1 MRLPMNT
8 NAKIRLDQALVAR
21 HFYPARARARDAV
34 LRGTVLVN
42 GVVAT
47 KPALEISHFDVIA
60 IKDDA
65 ARFVSRAALKLVAA
79 LDHFKLDPAGK
90 ICLDIGASTGGFT
103 QVLIERE
110 AAKVHAIDVGH
121 GQLHPRIAQNPR
133 VKSTEGLNARELT
146 FDDIDYEEPE
156 FIVCDA
162 SFISLKLVL
171 PPALDLAIEGAY
183 GVFLIKPQFE
193 VGKDG
198 IAKDGLLKNAEDG
211 PRMAAKLEQWLNTET
226 GWQSL
231 GVTPSPLEGG
241 DGTQEYLM
249 AAQKQVEQDE

>member
-1 MRLPMNT
+1 MRQAMNT
-8 NAKIRLDQALVAR
+8 NAKTRLDQALVAR

-47 KPALEISHFDVIA
+47 KPALEITHHDVIE

-79 LDHFKLDPAGK
+79 LDHFNLDPAGK

-103 QVLIERE
+103 QVLIERS

-146 FDDIDYEEPE
+146 LDDIDYEEPE

-171 PPALDLAIEGAY
+171 PPALELAVEGAF

-198 IAKDGLLKNAEDG
+198 IAKDGQLKNPEDG
-211 PRMAAKLEQWLNTET
+211 PRMAQELEHWLNTET
-226 GWQSL
+226 QWRSL
-231 GVTPSPLEGG
+231 GVAPSPLEGG
-241 DGTQEYLM
+241 DGTQEYLL
-249 AAQKQVEQDE
+249 AAQKQIEEDE

>member
-1 MRLPMNT
+1 MRLSMNT
-8 NAKIRLDQALVAR
+8 NVKTRLDQALVAR

-42 GVVAT
+42 GVVVT
-47 KPALEISHFDVIA
+47 KPAVEITHFDKIEVN
-60 IKDDA
+60 DDA

-103 QVLIERE
+103 QVLVERG

-121 GQLHPRIAQNPR
+121 NQLHPRIAQNPR
-133 VKSTEGLNARELT
+133 VKSTEGLNARALT
-146 FDDIDYEEPE
+146 LDDIDYEEPE
-156 FIVCDA
+156 FIVCDT

-171 PPALDLAIEGAY
+171 PPALDLAVEGAF

-198 IAKDGLLKNAEDG
+198 IAKDGLLKNEDDG
-211 PRMAAKLEQWLNTET
+211 PRMARELEQWLNTET

-241 DGTQEYLM
+241 DGTLEYLM
-249 AAQKQVEQDE
+249 AAHKRIEDDE

>member
-1 MRLPMNT
+1 MNT
-8 NAKIRLDQALVAR
+8 NVKTRLDQALVAR

-34 LRGTVLVN
+34 LRGTVRVN
-42 GVVAT
+42 GVVVT
-47 KPALEISHFDVIA
+47 KPAVEITHHDVIE
-60 IKDDA
+60 INDDA
-65 ARFVSRAALKLVAA
+65 ARFVSRAALKLLAA
-79 LDHFKLDPAGK
+79 LDHFNLDPSGK

-103 QVLIERE
+103 QVLIERQ

-133 VKSTEGLNARELT
+133 VKSTEGLNARELELEHL
-146 FDDIDYEEPE
+146 DYEEPE

-171 PPALDLAIEGAY
+171 PPALNLAVEGAF

-198 IAKDGLLKNAEDG
+198 VAKDGLLKNPEDG
-211 PRMAAKLEQWLNTET
+211 PRMAAELEHWLNTET

-231 GVTPSPLEGG
+231 GVAPSPLEGG
-241 DGTQEYLM
+241 DGTQEYLL
-249 AAQKQVEQDE
+249 AAQKMIEEDE

>member
-1 MRLPMNT
+1 MRLAMNT
-8 NAKIRLDQALVAR
+8 NVKTRLDQALVAR

-34 LRGTVLVN
+34 LRGTVRVN
-42 GVVAT
+42 GVVVT
-47 KPALEISHFDVIA
+47 KPAIEITHHDVIE
-60 IKDDA
+60 INDDA

-79 LDHFKLDPAGK
+79 LDHFNLDPAGK

-103 QVLIERE
+103 QVLIERN

-121 GQLHPRIAQNPR
+121 NQLHPRIAQNPR
-133 VKSTEGLNARELT
+133 VKSTEGLNARELELEHL
-146 FDDIDYEEPE
+146 DYEEPE

-171 PPALDLAIEGAY
+171 PPALDLAVEGAL

-198 IAKDGLLKNAEDG
+198 IAKDGLLKNPEDG
-211 PRMAAKLEQWLNTET
+211 
-226 GWQSL
+226 SY
-231 GVTPSPLEGG
+231 GG
-241 DGTQEYLM
+241 RT
-249 AAQKQVEQDE
+249 

>member
-1 MRLPMNT
+1 MNT
-8 NAKIRLDQALVAR
+8 NTKTRLDQALVAR

-42 GVVAT
+42 GVVIT
-47 KPALEISHFDVIA
+47 KPAVEITHFDVIE
-60 IKDDA
+60 INDEA
-65 ARFVSRAALKLVAA
+65 ARFVSRSALKLVAA
-79 LDHFKLDPAGK
+79 LDHFKLDPSGK

-103 QVLIERE
+103 QVLIERQ

-133 VKSTEGLNARELT
+133 VVSTEGLNARELT
-146 FDDIDYEEPE
+146 LDDLEYEEPE

-171 PPALDLAIEGAY
+171 PPALDLAVEGAF

-198 IAKDGLLKNAEDG
+198 VAKDGLLKNAEDG
-211 PRMAAKLEQWLNTET
+211 PRMATELEHWLNSET
-226 GWQSL
+226 QWRSL

-241 DGTQEYLM
+241 DGNQEYLL
-249 AAQKQVEQDE
+249 AAQKQIEEDDE

>member
-1 MRLPMNT
+1 MVVSNKT
-8 NAKIRLDQALVAR
+8 RLDQALVAR
-21 HFYPARARARDAV
+21 KFYPARARARDAV

-42 GVVAT
+42 GVVIT
-47 KPALEISHFDVIA
+47 KPAVEITHHDVIE

-79 LDHFKLDPAGK
+79 LDHFNLDPTGK
-90 ICLDIGASTGGFT
+90 IALDIGASTGGFS
-103 QVLIERE
+103 QVLLERG

-121 GQLHPRIAQNPR
+121 GQLHPRIAKHPR
-133 VKSTEGLNARELT
+133 VVSTEGLNARELT
-146 FDDIDYEEPE
+146 LDDLEYEEPE

-171 PPALDLAIEGAY
+171 PPALELAVEGAV

-198 IAKDGLLKNAEDG
+198 VAKDGLLKNIEDG
-211 PRMAAKLEQWLNTET
+211 PRMAKELEHWLNTET
-226 GWQSL
+226 QWQSL
-231 GVTPSPLEGG
+231 GIAPSPLEGG
-241 DGTQEYLM
+241 DGTQEYLL
-249 AAQKQVEQDE
+249 AALKQIEEDE